1 MRIANLQSV
10 VVGMI
15 AVREPVNHREE
26 WEPGIVWPSCL
37 LAMTTGNLSRG
48 IRVHLVDV
56 RDTIELGPMIADVT
70 NVQRA
75 GAEYLLL
82 QVKAPRGDIGGA
94 QVRINSEDTTGVALQ
109 SGVVA
114 VKTGPAT
121 LQFRVEKSFDAATI
135 FPPPG
140 VTPAAPVGMT
150 PMPEVEA
157 LSTPF

>member
-1 MRIANLQSV
+1 
-10 VVGMI
+10 MI

-26 WEPGIVWPSCL
+26 WEPDIVWPSCL

-114 VKTGPAT
+114 VKTGPG
-121 LQFRVEKSFDAATI
+121 RVNSFPVQHERLVTRHPMLRTWVR
-135 FPPPG
+135 FPR
-140 VTPAAPVGMT
+140 PAFARHPQHART
-150 PMPEVEA
+150 SEE
-157 LSTPF
+157 